1 MKRLVEEEHVDPS
14 YAGLCCA
21 SEFGH
26 LDIVKYFVE
35 EKKCNVECRDPLG
48 QTPLQYATR
57 GGRLTVVKYLIE
69 E

>member
-1 MKRLVEEEHVDPS
+1 MKRLVEERHVDPC

-35 EKKCNVECRDPLG
+35 ERNWNIEFKDPFG
-48 QTPLQYATR
+48 QTPLHYAAR
-57 GGRLTVVKYLIE
+57 NGRLAIVKYMIE
-69 E
+69 